1 MLELTTLQLE
11 QWVAQFLLPFF
22 RIASFLMVLPMI
34 GTQLVPARIRMGL
47 ALAMTVLLLPVLP
60 EMPVFNGLSLS
71 TYILVA
77 QQILIG
83 SALAFIIQVMFQIF
97 TLGGQIISSQM
108 GLGFASVSDPA
119 NGVSVVVLS
128 QFYLMMVM
136 LLFLAF
142 NGHLVL
148 FEALARSFYVLP
160 VMDGGL
166 PVSGL
171 LEVAKAGTW
180 MVSSALLMALPAIT
194 ALLVINFAFG
204 VMTKAAPQLNIF
216 AIGFPF
222 TMMMGLLI
230 TWVSLQGF
238 VGQYQRFVMLA
249 FDYLDH
255 VLGTGGL

>member
-1 MLELTTLQLE
+1 MLELTTLELD
-11 QWVAQFLLPFF
+11 QWVAKFLLPFF

-34 GTQLVPARIRMGL
+34 GTRLVPVRIRLGL
-47 ALAMTVLLLPVLP
+47 ALAIAVLLLPVLP
-60 EMPVFNGLSLS
+60 PMPAIDGLSLQ
-71 TYILVA
+71 TYILIA

-83 SALAFIIQVMFQIF
+83 SALAFVIQVLFQIF

-148 FEALARSFYVLP
+148 LEALARSFYVLP
-160 VMDGGL
+160 VKEGGL
-166 PVSGL
+166 PVSGF
-171 LEVAKAGTW
+171 LEVARAGSW

-194 ALLVINFAFG
+194 ALLIINLAFG

-222 TMMMGLLI
+222 TMVVGLLI
-230 TWVSLQGF
+230 TWVSLEGF
-238 VGQYQRFVMLA
+238 LGQYQRFVMLA
-249 FDYLDH
+249 FDYLDQ
-255 VLGTGGL
+255 VLGTGRL

>member
-60 EMPVFNGLSLS
+60 EMPVLNGLSLS

-160 VMDGGL
+160 VVDGGL
-166 PVSGL
+166 PVSGF

-238 VGQYQRFVMLA
+238 MGQYQRFVMLA
-249 FDYLDH
+249 FDYLDR